1 MSDFLTLKEL
11 KNLKFK
17 KIGKNIKISRNT
29 IFIGTKNISLGSNV
43 RIDAFSLIST
53 TNKEIRIR
61 SHVHIGVGCYINGAN
76 GVNISNFGG
85 ISSVTKLLRPPA
97 ITLYEPLLVLLYPPP
112 ITE

>member
-53 TNKEIRIR
+53 TNKEIRIG

-76 GVNISNFGG
+76 GVNISNFVG
-85 ISSVTKLLRPPA
+85 ISSGTKLPSSSN
-97 ITLYEPLLVLLYPPP
+97 ISG
-112 ITE
+112 